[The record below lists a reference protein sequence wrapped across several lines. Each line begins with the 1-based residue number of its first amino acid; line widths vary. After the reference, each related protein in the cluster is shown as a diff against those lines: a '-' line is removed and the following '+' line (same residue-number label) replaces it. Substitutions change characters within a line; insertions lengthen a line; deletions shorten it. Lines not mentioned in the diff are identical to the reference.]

1 MPSGITAIS
10 DDAFD
15 GASGITI
22 YADKGS
28 YAEKYA
34 KKHNLTCKTIP
45 APTAVPVTET
55 RKYLMMTKN
64 VMLHKLDSGRIYF
77 QYYIYRY
84 DTATKKI

>member
-1 MPSGITAIS
+1 MSIIMPSGITAIS

-34 KKHNLTCKTIP
+34 KKHNLTC
-45 APTAVPVTET
+45 
-55 RKYLMMTKN
+55 
-64 VMLHKLDSGRIYF
+64 
-77 QYYIYRY
+77 Q
-84 DTATKKI
+84 

>member
-34 KKHNLTCKTIP
+34 RNI
-45 APTAVPVTET
+45 
-55 RKYLMMTKN
+55 
-64 VMLHKLDSGRIYF
+64 I
-77 QYYIYRY
+77 
-84 DTATKKI
+84 

>member
-45 APTAVPVTET
+45 APTAVPVSS
-55 RKYLMMTKN
+55 LM
-64 VMLHKLDSGRIYF
+64 
-77 QYYIYRY
+77 
-84 DTATKKI
+84 